1 MRPKKESGLM
11 KYVCIILYIALL
23 LFLFGCSSDVEFTT
37 TIERSVHIHSTE
49 PTYYAERLVDMSQRD
64 DLLRYKDEITGV
76 NVEKIFIKITENNS
90 QPNTRIYASVSV
102 ADSNQSAND
111 AVTVAQTSGLPLSE
125 VLGTEI
131 EIELD
136 PQGKEKLNQYIHDL
150 TNFKIFIFG
159 SAEPAS
165 SQNVPLDFTAK
176 IIIRVRIHA
185 KVKFI

>member
-1 MRPKKESGLM
+1 MRSKKESELM
-11 KYVCIILYIALL
+11 KYLAIILYIALL

-37 TIERSVHIHSTE
+37 TIERSVHVHSTE
-49 PTYYAERLVDMSQRD
+49 PTYYAEQLVDMSQRD

-76 NVEKIFIKITENNS
+76 SVEKIFIKITENNS

-102 ADSNQSAND
+102 ADSNQSTND
-111 AVTVAQTSGLPLSE
+111 AVTIAQGDLSLNE
-125 VLGTEI
+125 ALEKEI

-136 PQGKEKLNQYIHDL
+136 SQGKEKLDQYIHDL

-159 SAEPAS
+159 SAEPEP
-165 SQNVPLDFTAK
+165 SQNVPLDFTAT
-176 IIIRVRIHA
+176 IIIKVRIHA

>member
-49 PTYYAERLVDMSQRD
+49 PTYYAEQLVDMSQRD

-102 ADSNQSAND
+102 ADSNQSTND
-111 AVTVAQTSGLPLSE
+111 AVIIAQGDLSLSE
-125 VLGTEI
+125 ALEKEI

-136 PQGKEKLNQYIHDL
+136 SQGKEKLDQYIHDL

-159 SAEPAS
+159 SAEPEP
-165 SQNVPLDFTAK
+165 SQNVPLDFTAT
-176 IIIRVRIHA
+176 IIIKVRIHA